1 MSSFGIP
8 DLDPALEADLATGMQ
23 GVEHLLREH

>member
-8 DLDPALEADLATGMQ
+8 DLDPALEADLALGMK
-23 GVEHLLREH
+23 GVEELLR